1 VDARR
6 LAAWMCVAS
15 LAAGAL
21 AAQPPDG
28 TTLRVATFNLHD
40 VRTADINTP
49 NQPRLR
55 RLAEVIQRVR
65 PNIILLN
72 EIAYD
77 VPGAPDVPEDAPGG
91 ENARNFANRFLAI
104 AQATDTQPLHYKVFM
119 APVNSG
125 MPSGFDFDH
134 DGKVTT
140 IYPLPPRPGADGSP
154 PPIANEGR
162 TYAADCWGFG
172 TFPGQY
178 GMALLV
184 DDRLD
189 ILADQVRTFRLL
201 PWDDMPGG
209 FIPKA
214 PDGKGDWFND
224 EQKKV
229 ARLSSRSH
237 WDVPVRLP
245 GGAVVHFL
253 CSHAAAPAPDG
264 PEKFNAR
271 RNHDEIRFWAD
282 YVENAGYLVDD
293 KNHPGGLDATASF
306 VILGDLNADPT
317 KGTSFKDPLR
327 TALLSARRIN
337 GSIVPKADL
346 PWPALGPSDTAA
358 DGLRLDYVLPSRDLP
373 IAAAGIWRA
382 APAGSDGFP
391 SDHFPVWMEVVV
403 PMPKAP

>member
-1 VDARR
+1 MV
-6 LAAWMCVAS
+6 S
-15 LAAGAL
+15 LAASTL
-21 AAQPPDG
+21 AAQPADG
-28 TTLRVATFNLHD
+28 TSLRVATFNLHD

-77 VPGAPDVPEDAPGG
+77 VPGAPDVPEDSPGG

-125 MPSGFDFDH
+125 VSSGFDLDH

-140 IYPLPPRPGADGSP
+140 IYPLPPRPEADGSP
-154 PPIANEGR
+154 PPIADEGR
-162 TYAADCWGFG
+162 AYAADCWGFG

-189 ILADQVRTFRLL
+189 ILSEQVRTFRLL
-201 PWDDMPGG
+201 PWDYMPGA

-214 PDGKGDWFND
+214 PDGNGNWFTD

-245 GGAVVHFL
+245 GGAVVHIL
-253 CSHAAAPAPDG
+253 CSHAASPTPDG
-264 PEKFNAR
+264 PERFNAR

-293 KNHPGGLDATASF
+293 KNQAGGLDPDASF
-306 VILGDLNADPT
+306 VILGDLNADPK
-317 KGTSFKDPLR
+317 KGGSFKDPIHTTLF
-327 TALLSARRIN
+327 SARRIN
-337 GSIVPKADL
+337 GSVVPKADL
-346 PWPALGPSDTAA
+346 PLPGLDAA
-358 DGLRLDYVLPSRDLP
+358 DTMSAALRLDHVLPSRDLP
-373 IAAAGIWRA
+373 ISAAGVWRTP
-382 APAGSDGFP
+382 PAGSGGFP
-391 SDHFPVWMEVVV
+391 SDHFPVWMEVTV
-403 PMPKAP
+403 PSPHAP